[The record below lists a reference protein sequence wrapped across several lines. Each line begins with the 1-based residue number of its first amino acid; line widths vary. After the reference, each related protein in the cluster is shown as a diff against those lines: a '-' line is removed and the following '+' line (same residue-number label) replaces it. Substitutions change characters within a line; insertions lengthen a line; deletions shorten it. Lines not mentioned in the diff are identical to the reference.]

1 MSLITVVILQI
12 DLKSGNDPFAVRINW
27 GYQIGLACGG
37 PRGFS
42 GATSMDSKNGIDCP
56 RIFASQLEDMIAYAD
71 AKQDFALAAWLSQA
85 LDRLMGSQAD
95 T

>member
-1 MSLITVVILQI
+1 MINCFDAGMNCL
-12 DLKSGNDPFAVRINW
+12 NRIRST
-27 GYQIGLACGG
+27 IGG
-37 PRGFS
+37 PDGFS
-42 GATSMDSKNGIDCP
+42 EAMTMDSKHGIECP

-85 LDRLMGSQAD
+85 LDRFMESQLN